1 MNERG
6 VSIVLWIAVAAI
18 LAFILA
24 PILVTIA
31 VAFTTAPYLS
41 FPPVGFTWEWFG
53 RAIENQEFI
62 SGLLLSLQIG
72 LLAAL
77 AGC

>member
-1 MNERG
+1 MNGRG
-6 VSIVLWIAVAAI
+6 ASIVLWIAVAAI

-41 FPPVGFTWEWFG
+41 FPPVGFTWEW
-53 RAIENQEFI
+53 
-62 SGLLLSLQIG
+62 GLHFYLRHI
-72 LLAAL
+72 LALTEL
-77 AGC
+77 ATETLR